1 MYCPNR
7 NKLLQI
13 IETMKKFLLFS
24 KGCVVVQSYVN
35 HVACIIDQHIT
46 EKIRQKTD
54 YLQNL

>member
-1 MYCPNR
+1 MYCPDR

-13 IETMKKFLLFS
+13 IETMQKFLFS

-35 HVACIIDQHIT
+35 HVACITDQHIT
-46 EKIRQKTD
+46 EKSMQKTD